1 MKKRYISFNERIIN
15 RLAEFGF
22 KRKNKDFFIRN
33 LGEDVIQQ
41 LIFGH
46 CTHGVAHVK
55 YYNIRSAI
63 LLPKVF
69 KITEDLDIFL
79 PLRALY
85 NANIGE
91 LMPKPRPVF
100 LEWLMPKPRPVF
112 LEWLIG
118 EDTDEKYDNKVID
131 SMLYHVE
138 KYAIPFLDK
147 YNSPAA
153 IVEGI
158 KKCVYPNRY
167 GEDIHAC
174 IALLLYGKKEDF
186 LWFVEKRSHELQF
199 SIYDNSEV
207 HWNYK
212 NPDIP
217 LNLNCKLFLEVIEKL
232 RPIIEEKGIQW

>member
-22 KRKNKDFFIRN
+22 KRQNKGFFIRN

-55 YYNIRSAI
+55 YYYIRSAI
-63 LLPKVF
+63 LLPKVL
-69 KITEDLDIFL
+69 KLAKDLDIFL
-79 PLRALY
+79 PLNALY

-91 LMPKPRPVF
+91 
-100 LEWLMPKPRPVF
+100 LMPKPRPVF

-138 KYAIPFLDK
+138 KYAVPFLDK
-147 YNSPAA
+147 YNSPVA

-158 KKCVYPNRY
+158 KRCAYPNRY
-167 GEDIHAC
+167 GENFHAC

-217 LNLNCKLFLEVIEKL
+217 LEPICKLFLEVIEKM
-232 RPIIEEKGIQW
+232 RPLIEEKGIQW